1 MCRSLL
7 TAIFLSCISIVSFA
21 QNDMQTLKIG
31 TLIFNP
37 PFETSDAKRNVY
49 TGFEID
55 IMLSVCQRLN
65 LHCQFVPVASVNDVF
80 MGLAA
85 HQFDVAVAS
94 LIVLKGDGEHAFSV
108 PYLPSGIQFFAK
120 KSSNLNQLKDILR
133 SRIGT
138 TDDPLIRTL
147 VTVNYAKKYP
157 LEVYSSPQAGIDAL
171 ASDKIDVFVMQTATT
186 KYWLANTSGIFK
198 SVGNPI
204 PIGLG
209 NGVVGML
216 SSAPLI
222 EHINQALLA
231 IQQDGT
237 YVQIYNRYALS

>member
-1 MCRSLL
+1 MSRRLLIILLLGLISL
-7 TAIFLSCISIVSFA
+7 ISYA
-21 QNDMQTLKIG
+21 QNETQTLKIG

-55 IMLSVCQRLN
+55 MMMAVCQRLN
-65 LHCQFVPVASVNDVF
+65 VTCQFVPVATVNDVF

-94 LIVLKGDGEHAFSV
+94 LIVLKGDGEHAFSL
-108 PYLPSGIQFFAK
+108 PYLPSGIQFFTK
-120 KSSNLNQLKDILR
+120 KDSKFNQLNDIL
-133 SRIGT
+133 SSHIGT

-147 VTVNYAKKYP
+147 VMVNYAQKYP
-157 LEVYSSPQAGIDAL
+157 LEVFSSPQAGIDAL
-171 ASDKIDVFVMQTATT
+171 ASNNIDVFVMQTATT

-198 SVGNPI
+198 AVGNPV

-216 SSAPLI
+216 SAAPLI
-222 EHINQALLA
+222 EQINHVLLA
-231 IQQDGT
+231 MQQDGT
-237 YVQIYNRYALS
+237 YVQIYNRYAL